1 MANYRLAELDFDNI
15 KVNLKQ
21 FLTNYRD
28 ADGNLIF
35 KDYDFDASSLS
46 ILLDILSY
54 NTHYNAYYANMV
66 ANEMFLD
73 SAVKRSSAVSIAK
86 HLGYTPASF
95 RSAKAKVSFTIN
107 DPIGTPATLTLP
119 KFSSFTTTI
128 NDVVYTFSNLD
139 AITIKP
145 SNGIYTFTDV
155 EITEG
160 VPLSYTYR
168 VDVSGPDEKYKIPN
182 LNIDTTT
189 LRVTVQNSYSD
200 LTTTTY
206 VQSGALEAVS
216 PLAQVFYLEQNPTG
230 YYEIFFGDNTTGK
243 KLVSGNL
250 VKIEYLVS
258 NGSACN
264 ASSNIEQ
271 SFSLGVTVGGV
282 QLASS
287 IIASTN
293 STGGDN
299 GDTLSGIKFKAPRF
313 LSSFNR
319 AVTANDYKSII
330 EASYPLVESIAVWGG
345 EDNNPPK
352 YGKVIISL
360 KPYAGYTINT
370 EIKNKIKN
378 DILQDKKMMT
388 IIPEFVDPN
397 YLYIALDTK
406 VKFDS
411 KNSRYTANEISI
423 LVKGKIN
430 DYFSTDLQKFNK
442 SFIYS
447 KLSKIIDS
455 IDASIIGNVS
465 NFKIQK
471 RIAPTVNITNTYS
484 DTNSIKFANPLMS
497 GSVISTAFYYRVNTD
512 IKTVYLQDVITTS
525 TTSTLNLY
533 DFYTDKLVVSNI
545 GTVDYSAGLVS
556 LPTLKIAGYIENN
569 TDIRIYAKIEELD
582 ISATNDLILVI
593 DDGTLDTTSKKI
605 SGLVVTVTE

>member
-1 MANYRLAELDFDNI
+1 MANYRLAELDFDDI

-28 ADGNLIF
+28 TDGNLIF

-86 HLGYTPASF
+86 HLGYTPLSY

-107 DPIGTPATLTLP
+107 DPVGTPSTLTLP
-119 KFSSFTTTI
+119 KFSPFTTNI
-128 NDVVYTFSNLD
+128 NDIEYTFSNLD
-139 AITIKP
+139 AVTIKP
-145 SNGIYTFTDV
+145 ANGIYTFTDV

-168 VDVSGPDEKYKIPN
+168 VDISGPTEKYKIPN
-182 LNIDTTT
+182 LNVDTAT
-189 LRVTVQNSYSD
+189 LRVTVQNSFTD

-206 VQSGALEAVS
+206 VQVGGLEAVS
-216 PLAQVFYLEQNPTG
+216 PQSQIYYLEQNPTG

-250 VKIEYLVS
+250 VKIEYLIS

-264 ASSNIEQ
+264 VSGSIEQ
-271 SFSLGVTVGGV
+271 SFSLGSTVGGV

-287 IIASTN
+287 ILASSN

-299 GDTLSGIKFKAPRF
+299 GDTIAAIKFKAPRF

-319 AVTANDYKSII
+319 AVTANDYKAII
-330 EASYPLVESIAVWGG
+330 EANYPLVESIAVWGG

-360 KPYAGYTINT
+360 KPYKGYTINT

-406 VKFDS
+406 VKFDP
-411 KNSRYTANEISI
+411 KNSRYNANEIAT

-447 KLSKIIDS
+447 KLSKIIDAIDGS
-455 IDASIIGNVS
+455 IVGNVS

-471 RIAPTVNITNTYS
+471 RISPVVNITNTFNGS
-484 DTNSIKFANPLMS
+484 NSIKFANPLTS
-497 GSVISTAFYYRVNTD
+497 GSVMSKAFYYRVNTD

-525 TTSTLNLY
+525 STSTINLY
-533 DFYTDKLVVSNI
+533 DFYTDKLIVSNI
-545 GTVDYSAGLVS
+545 GSIDYTAGIVS
-556 LPTLKIAGYIENN
+556 IPTLKIAGYIENN